1 MNRLKNNEEYNTPL
15 SKIKL
20 TKSIVKEG
28 NKMSEDN
35 SISTN
40 LMIAGMLIGTSIGL
54 ILDNL
59 VLITAGS
66 FLGLG
71 LGYVI
76 ETIIKV
82 KK

>member
-1 MNRLKNNEEYNTPL
+1 MKNSKEYNTSL
-15 SKIKL
+15 SKIRLEK
-20 TKSIVKEG
+20 KHYHYKEEI
-28 NKMSEDN
+28 KISEDN

-40 LMIAGMLIGTSIGL
+40 LMLGGMLIGTSIG
-54 ILDNL
+54 IIFDNL
-59 VLITAGS
+59 ELIAAGS

-71 LGYVI
+71 LGYIV

>member
-1 MNRLKNNEEYNTPL
+1 MKNNKEYNTPL

-20 TKSIVKEG
+20 EKSIVKEG
-28 NKMSEDN
+28 NKISEDN
-35 SISTN
+35 SISIN
-40 LMIAGMLIGTSIGL
+40 LMVGGMLIGTSMGL

-59 VLITAGS
+59 ELISVGS

-71 LGYVI
+71 LGYIV

-82 KK
+82 RK

>member
-1 MNRLKNNEEYNTPL
+1 MKNNEEYNTPL

-35 SISTN
+35 SILTN

-71 LGYVI
+71 LGYIV

-82 KK
+82 RK

>member
-1 MNRLKNNEEYNTPL
+1 MKNNKKDKIPL

-20 TKSIVKEG
+20 DKKTYKEG
-28 NKMSEDN
+28 NKISEDN
-35 SISTN
+35 SISIN
-40 LMIAGMLIGTSIGL
+40 LMVSGMLIGTSMGL

-59 VLITAGS
+59 ELISVGS

-71 LGYVI
+71 LGYVV

-82 KK
+82 RK

>member
-1 MNRLKNNEEYNTPL
+1 MKNNEEYNTPL